1 MKISI
6 LGCGR
11 WGSFLSWYAN
21 KQGHEVL
28 LWGRDASQNY
38 EKLLQ
43 TRKNDY
49 LDLPLSIQL
58 TNNLDEA
65 IALAELVFIA
75 ISAQELR
82 SFAKQ
87 LNSMK
92 IANKTFVLCMK
103 GLEMSSGER
112 LTRVFMEEIQQ
123 PVDVAIWVGPGH
135 VQDFVQDIPN
145 CMVIDSD
152 NINITKLIVDNLGS
166 ETIRF
171 YYGEDLL
178 GNEIGAAAKNVI
190 GIAAG
195 MLDGLGY
202 SSLKGAL
209 MSRGTKEIARLVKA
223 MGGDEMTVYGLGHLG
238 DYEATV
244 FSKHSHNRRFGEA
257 FVKNEPFEK
266 LAEGAATV
274 KALLQLSA
282 QYDVEL
288 PICQAVNSVIWEA
301 QDAREQLIKLFMRP
315 VKFERI

>member
-1 MKISI
+1 MKMTV

-11 WGSFLSWYAN
+11 WGSFLSWYAY
-21 KQGHEVL
+21 KQGHDVK
-28 LWGRDASQNY
+28 LWGREASRNY
-38 EKLLQ
+38 QKLLE
-43 TRKNDY
+43 TRTNDY
-49 LDLPLSIQL
+49 LLLPQQIQL
-58 TNNLDEA
+58 TNSLEEA
-65 IALAELVFIA
+65 VAFAELIFIA

-82 SFAKQ
+82 GFAKQ
-87 LNSMK
+87 LNSLNLAGK
-92 IANKTFVLCMK
+92 SFVLCMK
-103 GLEMSSGER
+103 GLEGNTGER
-112 LTRVFMEEIQQ
+112 LTRVMKEEIQQ
-123 PVDVAIWVGPGH
+123 PVHVAIWVGPGH

-152 NINITKLIVDNLGS
+152 DSQVTKLIVENLGS

-171 YYGEDLL
+171 YYGEDVL

-195 MLDGLGY
+195 ILDGLGY

-209 MSRGTKEIARLVKA
+209 MARGTKEIARLVKA
-223 MGGDEMTVYGLGHLG
+223 MGGNELTVYGLGHLG

-257 FVKNEPFEK
+257 FVKQEPFEK

-282 QYDVEL
+282 KHAVEL
-288 PICQAVNSVIWEA
+288 PICQAVNAVLWEEQDA
-301 QDAREQLIKLFMRP
+301 QDQIMKLFMRP
-315 VKFERI
+315 VKFETI

>member
-1 MKISI
+1 MKVTV

-21 KQGHEVL
+21 QQGHDVT
-28 LWGRDASQNY
+28 LWGREASRNY
-38 EKLLQ
+38 QKLLQ
-43 TRKNDY
+43 TRTNDY
-49 LDLPLSIQL
+49 LLLPQPIQL
-58 TNNLDEA
+58 TNSLEEA
-65 IALAELVFIA
+65 AAFAELIFIA

-82 SFAKQ
+82 GFAKQ
-87 LNSMK
+87 LNSL
-92 IANKTFVLCMK
+92 NLSDKTFVLCMK
-103 GLEMSSGER
+103 GLEENSGER
-112 LTRVFMEEIQQ
+112 LTSVIKQEIQQ
-123 PVDVAIWVGPGH
+123 PVHVAIWVGPGH

-152 NINITKLIVDNLGS
+152 DSQVTKLIVDSLGS

-171 YYGEDLL
+171 YYGEDVL

-195 MLDGLGY
+195 ILDGLGY

-209 MSRGTKEIARLVKA
+209 MARGTKEIARLVKA
-223 MGGDEMTVYGLGHLG
+223 MGGNELTVYGLGHLG

-257 FVKNEPFEK
+257 FVKQEPFEK

-274 KALLQLSA
+274 KALLHLSA
-282 QYDVEL
+282 KYDVEL
-288 PICQAVNSVIWEA
+288 PICQAVNAVLWKA
-301 QDAREQLIKLFMRP
+301 QDAQEQIMKLFMRP
-315 VKFERI
+315 VKFETI

>member
-1 MKISI
+1 MKVTV

-21 KQGHEVL
+21 KQGHDVK
-28 LWGRDASQNY
+28 LWGREASRNY
-38 EKLLQ
+38 QKLLQ
-43 TRKNDY
+43 TRTNDY
-49 LDLPLSIQL
+49 LLLPQQIQL
-58 TNNLDEA
+58 TNSLEEA
-65 IALAELVFIA
+65 VAFAELIFIA

-82 SFAKQ
+82 GFAKQ
-87 LNSMK
+87 LNSLNLAGK
-92 IANKTFVLCMK
+92 SFVLCMK
-103 GLEMSSGER
+103 GLEVNTGER
-112 LTRVFMEEIQQ
+112 LTRVMKEEIQQ
-123 PVDVAIWVGPGH
+123 PVHVAIWVGPGH

-152 NINITKLIVDNLGS
+152 DSQVTKLIVDSLGS

-171 YYGEDLL
+171 YYGEDVL

-195 MLDGLGY
+195 ILDGLGY

-209 MSRGTKEIARLVKA
+209 MARGTKEIARLVKA
-223 MGGDEMTVYGLGHLG
+223 MGGNELTVYGLGHLG

-257 FVKNEPFEK
+257 FVKQEPFEK

-274 KALLQLSA
+274 KALLHLSA
-282 QYDVEL
+282 KYDVEL
-288 PICQAVNSVIWEA
+288 PICQAVNAVLWEE
-301 QDAREQLIKLFMRP
+301 QDARDQIMKLFMRP
-315 VKFERI
+315 VKFETI